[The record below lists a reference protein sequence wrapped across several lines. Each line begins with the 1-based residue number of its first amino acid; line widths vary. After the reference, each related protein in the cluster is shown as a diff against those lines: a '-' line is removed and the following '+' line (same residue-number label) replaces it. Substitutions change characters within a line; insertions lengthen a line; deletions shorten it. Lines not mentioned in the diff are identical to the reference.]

1 MLTNPRKGQLR
12 ARPAAPTKLVEAA
25 PGVIPLGVA
34 RERDTLLYVPA
45 DYQLGQTLPLA
56 ILLHGAG
63 GKPEAGIGLL
73 QPLADEAGLLLLA
86 PASRYKTWDVLAGGY
101 GPDVE
106 LIDQALAQIFASY
119 AVDPSRLAVGGF
131 SDGASYALSLGLIN
145 GVLFRH
151 IMAFSPGFMAPC
163 EQSGAPRIFISHG
176 TRDTVLPIEQ
186 CSRRLVPR
194 LERAGYDVT
203 YREFDGPHAVPAEIV
218 REAVNWYL
226 SAGDSRPATGSPAS

>member
-1 MLTNPRKGQLR
+1 MIANPRKGQLQ
-12 ARPAAPTKLVEAA
+12 ARPAAPTMLAEIA
-25 PGVIPLGVA
+25 PGVVPLGVT
-34 RERDTLLYVPA
+34 RERDTLLYVPSG
-45 DYQLGQTLPLA
+45 YQPSQNFPLA
-56 ILLHGAG
+56 LLFHGAG
-63 GKPEAGIGLL
+63 GRPEAGIGLL
-73 QPLADEAGLLLLA
+73 RPLADEAGLLLLA
-86 PASRYKTWDVLAGGY
+86 PASRYQTWDVLAAGY
-101 GPDVE
+101 GPDVQ

-151 IMAFSPGFMAPC
+151 IIAFSPGFMAPS

-194 LERAGYDVT
+194 LARAGYDVT
-203 YREFDGPHAVPAEIV
+203 YREFDGPHTVPAEIV

-226 SAGDSRPATGSPAS
+226 SAGDSRPATGSPAT